1 MFSPK
6 PCEDIVNKDIIFMII
21 LDVSTSIAYLL
32 RKVYT
37 SSAAFLRSA
46 TEDISVHV
54 FATVPDGKDDVS
66 NT

>member
-1 MFSPK
+1 
-6 PCEDIVNKDIIFMII
+6 MII

-46 TEDISVHV
+46 TEEISLHV
-54 FATVPDGKDDVS
+54 LATVTDEKDDVS
-66 NT
+66 NA

>member
-6 PCEDIVNKDIIFMII
+6 PCEDIVNEDIIFMII
-21 LDVSTSIAYLL
+21 LDVSASIAYLL

-46 TEDISVHV
+46 TEDISLHV

>member
-1 MFSPK
+1 
-6 PCEDIVNKDIIFMII
+6 MII

-37 SSAAFLRSA
+37 SCAAFLRSA
-46 TEDISVHV
+46 TEEISLHV
-54 FATVPDGKDDVS
+54 LATVTDEKDDVS

>member
-37 SSAAFLRSA
+37 SSAAFFKECNWR
-46 TEDISVHV
+46 D
-54 FATVPDGKDDVS
+54 FATRFSHSD
-66 NT
+66 